1 MFLSLS
7 FFYVIAPSLP
17 EIKLIVAGGQ
27 AGGVDGGVGQVD
39 DLVHGDDGEIV
50 VQAGGIEP
58 GVLHN
63 GNSLV
68 LLHTIAHPVSPDY
81 NNLHSNK
88 HTKSKIQGEIY
99 IENNM
104 HGELQC
110 QQAKIIAQAVL
121 V

>member
-1 MFLSLS
+1 MHKPLFLSLS

-68 LLHTIAHPVSPDY
+68 LLHTIAHTLLVLTTIICTVISIQ
-81 NNLHSNK
+81 NLK
-88 HTKSKIQGEIY
+88 FKVKYT
-99 IENNM
+99 
-104 HGELQC
+104 
-110 QQAKIIAQAVL
+110 
-121 V
+121 